1 MTDRL
6 TRCTGKRRWSV
17 SLALACVSVAGSP
30 FVLAAGD
37 PPPPMRQSCDQGLLR
52 SIPSRPSA
60 APSGSEFARLVRNLS
75 GPARDALV
83 RAELLSGNVPDF
95 LRRLVPV
102 PVKSFDAAR
111 PVKITVCVLPD
122 YLALGSDIDF
132 VFVPLGL
139 GAALDVAH
147 RFGFALPTPRLV
159 DAIYEESPVK
169 LQPLPLPAS
178 AEMRSTAYFVYHN
191 ELIGRERAARAAPL
205 GELTAGDKKDLV
217 LTNLLWQ
224 VPGRVA
230 IYGWHRAIDQ
240 PIQPLSIV
248 HGARYADYSHG
259 VRLVSSAVYVDG
271 VKRSMQEVLAEPFL
285 GRQLTR
291 EGALPHLDEHLEA
304 LRAQWMAGTPTVPVA
319 RIPADPSG
327 PAPLGDLARN

>member
-1 MTDRL
+1 MSFGL
-6 TRCTGKRRWSV
+6 VCAW
-17 SLALACVSVAGSP
+17 VAGSP
-30 FVLAAGD
+30 CALAGGD
-37 PPPPMRQSCDQGLLR
+37 PPPAMRQGCDQGPMG
-52 SIPSRPSA
+52 SIPTRPA
-60 APSGSEFARLVRNLS
+60 QAPTGSEFGRLVRDLS

-102 PVKSFDAAR
+102 PVKSVDAAR
-111 PVKITVCVLPD
+111 PVAITVCVLPD
-122 YLALGSDIDF
+122 YLAVGSDTDF

-159 DAIYEESPVK
+159 DAIYEASAVK

-178 AEMRSTAYFVYHN
+178 AEMRSTAYFVYHS
-191 ELIGRERAARAAPL
+191 ELIGRERAVRAGTL

-230 IYGWHRAIDQ
+230 IYGWHRAINQ

-259 VRLVSSAVYVDG
+259 VRLISSTVYVDG
-271 VKRSMQEVLAEPFL
+271 LKRSLEEVLAEPFL
-285 GRQLTR
+285 GRHLTR
-291 EGALPHLDEHLEA
+291 EGALPHLRERLEA
-304 LRAQWMAGTPTVPVA
+304 LRVQWTPGPSTLPAVT
-319 RIPADPSG
+319 IPADTSRPV
-327 PAPLGDLARN
+327 PLADLLRN

>member
-1 MTDRL
+1 MVDRV
-6 TRCTGKRRWSV
+6 TRCRGKRPWWV
-17 SLALACVSVAGSP
+17 SLGLACASVGGSACALAG
-30 FVLAAGD
+30 GD
-37 PPPPMRQSCDQGLLR
+37 RPPEMRQNCDQSPLR
-52 SIPSRPSA
+52 SIPGRA
-60 APSGSEFARLVRNLS
+60 LHAPTGSEFARLVRDLS

-83 RAELLSGNVPDF
+83 RSELFSGNVPDF

-102 PVKSFDAAR
+102 PVRSDDAR
-111 PVKITVCVLPD
+111 PVKVTVCVLPD
-122 YLALGSDIDF
+122 YLALGSDADF

-147 RFGFALPTPRLV
+147 HFGFALPTPRLV

-178 AEMRSTAYFVYHN
+178 AEMRSTAYFVYHS
-191 ELIGRERAARAAPL
+191 ELINRERAARAAPL

-230 IYGWHRAIDQ
+230 IYGWHRGVDQ
-240 PIQPLSIV
+240 PIQPLSVV

-259 VRLVSSAVYVDG
+259 VRLVSDAVYVDG
-271 VKRSMQEVLAEPFL
+271 TKRSLEDVLAEPL
-285 GRQLTR
+285 LARLLTR
-291 EGALPHLDEHLEA
+291 EGALAHLKEHLET
-304 LRAQWMAGTPTVPVA
+304 LRAQWLGAAPTRSVVGAP
-319 RIPADPSG
+319 RDLPA
-327 PAPLGDLARN
+327 AATLGDLVRN